1 MKPIVLVLCFLVA
14 AIALYALY
22 TVSAQPKKK
31 PCISE
36 RFDNPTDPLSP
47 NSPSAKGGRL
57 SGTIDDSLTPDSTG
71 APAPSPSTASTTL
84 PSRVADKAGVVPAAN
99 QTSAISNT
107 LPISTVPDPAASIAQ
122 NKDIQSTLDA
132 ISAYYALM
140 AVATPSLFPASTQQ
154 IVAETTGAINEATLA
169 LNTAQLNPSASTLT
183 VAQLSALRSRIAT
196 TTQSVKQLTAT
207 QGKPRMPTMEGFE
220 VVLTL
225 EYVPVDKLRSTLDR
239 IVAAVANLNAKPNP
253 TAATTTR
260 IADLGVLE
268 GKVKGFI
275 QLVETTP
282 ASIATVPITPAN
294 NMAFLADLDDETK
307 PLRLLITPEAGT
319 AGPTGTVGAGQ
330 TGGNTGGTGGAGPT
344 GSPPPKDPEVIT
356 LAQLNG
362 LSTRITAAILVLTNL
377 ASSDVV
383 TGRINALGLLKAN
396 VEEYIAKVRGNFM
409 DIKDVPITPTAA
421 TAFLDALD
429 DRTKALP
436 TLIDPSGANNA
447 ASSNVESNSAAVLQ
461 SLVQSFQTILA
472 NVKFQAT
479 YDPATAQNAAVMAR
493 MQALEEKLFAYANS
507 STPLPPAILDA
518 VKQELAVLASIVKP
532 TSSAPPGPAAGA
544 TQLPQTYASLTQS
557 AEGFSAPYVPSAAAL
572 ASASGS
578 QGPVGSAGNQRAGN
592 QGANSQGPFQN
603 PMTFPGLTSAQIA
616 SRGSAAAFD
625 ESTVGGYDYR
635 GRTIE
640 LCRQLKAE
648 YGDNGT
654 FGCIEDPRNVSA
666 EYSWKGNYLSVC
678 NRLGVVWGSQA
689 GEKYGCP
696 PFDPNRKFRQS

>member
-1 MKPIVLVLCFLVA
+1 M
-14 AIALYALY
+14 
-22 TVSAQPKKK
+22 
-31 PCISE
+31 
-36 RFDNPTDPLSP
+36 
-47 NSPSAKGGRL
+47 
-57 SGTIDDSLTPDSTG
+57 
-71 APAPSPSTASTTL
+71 
-84 PSRVADKAGVVPAAN
+84 
-99 QTSAISNT
+99 
-107 LPISTVPDPAASIAQ
+107 
-122 NKDIQSTLDA
+122 
-132 ISAYYALM
+132 
-140 AVATPSLFPASTQQ
+140 
-154 IVAETTGAINEATLA
+154 
-169 LNTAQLNPSASTLT
+169 
-183 VAQLSALRSRIAT
+183 
-196 TTQSVKQLTAT
+196 
-207 QGKPRMPTMEGFE
+207 
-220 VVLTL
+220 
-225 EYVPVDKLRSTLDR
+225 
-239 IVAAVANLNAKPNP
+239 
-253 TAATTTR
+253 
-260 IADLGVLE
+260 
-268 GKVKGFI
+268 
-275 QLVETTP
+275 
-282 ASIATVPITPAN
+282 
-294 NMAFLADLDDETK
+294 
-307 PLRLLITPEAGT
+307 
-319 AGPTGTVGAGQ
+319 
-330 TGGNTGGTGGAGPT
+330 
-344 GSPPPKDPEVIT
+344 
-356 LAQLNG
+356 NG
-362 LSTRITAAILVLTNL
+362 LSTRITAAGLVLAGL

-592 QGANSQGPFQN
+592 QGANSQGPFRN
-603 PMTFPGLTSAQIA
+603 PVTFPGLTSAQIA

>member
-1 MKPIVLVLCFLVA
+1 MNPLVLVLCFFIA
-14 AIALYALY
+14 AIGLYAIY
-22 TVSAQPKKK
+22 ASSSQPKRK

-47 NSPSAKGGRL
+47 NSPSAKGGQL
-57 SGTIDDSLTPDSTG
+57 SGKLDDSLTPDSTG

-84 PSRVADKAGVVPAAN
+84 PSRVADNAGVVPAAN

-107 LPISTVPDPAASIAQ
+107 LPISSVPDPAASIAQ

-132 ISAYYALM
+132 ISAYYALL
-140 AVATPSLFPASTQQ
+140 ATATPSLFPASTQQ

-207 QGKPRMPTMEGFE
+207 QGKPSMPIMEGFE
-220 VVLTL
+220 VVLQQ
-225 EYVPVDKLRSTLDR
+225 EFVPVDTL
-239 IVAAVANLNAKPNP
+239 K
-253 TAATTTR
+253 TTFTR
-260 IADLGVLE
+260 IAAAIDKLAGKPTPNTARISQLTELKDRLKGYIQQLE
-268 GKVKGFI
+268 SNTI
-275 QLVETTP
+275 
-282 ASIATVPITPAN
+282 TVYAVPMTLAN
-294 NMAFLADLDDETK
+294 QVAFLRDLDDETK
-307 PLRLLITPEAGT
+307 PLGTLFTPAAGT
-319 AGPTGTVGAGQ
+319 VGPTGTVGAGQ
-330 TGGNTGGTGGAGPT
+330 TGGTGAGGTGGTGAAGPT
-344 GSPPPKDPEVIT
+344 GLPPPAAPEVIT

-362 LSTRITAAILVLTNL
+362 LSTRITAATLVLANL

-396 VEEYIAKVRGNFM
+396 VEEYIAKVRGGFM

-436 TLIDPSGANNA
+436 PLIDPAGANNA
-447 ASSNVESNSAAVLQ
+447 ASSNVDLNSAAILQ
-461 SLVQSFQTILA
+461 SLLQSFQTLVA
-472 NVKFQAT
+472 SVKFQAT

-518 VKQELAVLASIVKP
+518 VKQELIVLGYIVKP
-532 TSSAPPGPAAGA
+532 NSLAPPGPAAGT
-544 TQLPQTYASLTQS
+544 TQPQPSYASLTQP

-572 ASASGS
+572 ASAAGS
-578 QGPVGSAGNQRAGN
+578 QGPVGNQRAGN
-592 QGANSQGPFQN
+592 QGANSQGPYLN
-603 PMTFPGLTSAQIA
+603 PVPFSGLSSAQIA
-616 SRGSAAAFD
+616 TRGSAASFD
-625 ESTVGGYDYR
+625 ERTVGGYDYR
-635 GRTIE
+635 DRTVEI
-640 LCRQLKAE
+640 CRQIKAE
-648 YGDNGT
+648 YGDNKT

-666 EYSWKGNYLSVC
+666 DYSWKGNYLSVC
-678 NRLGVVWGSQA
+678 NRLGDVWGSQA

-696 PFDPNRKFRQS
+696 PFNPNRKFRQS